1 MSDTP
6 TPESCLSAWLRFESS
21 PISDDRQ
28 RQECERLTRE
38 LCEQLPADGQSLGV
52 TLTACLLH
60 CLLSGGCLEETAIG
74 SLNASIAHWRKAGIK
89 PEYSE
94 SLPTP
99 SSLLE
104 LYSAALEA
112 LPLMGHPQAGILNGW
127 NP

>member
-1 MSDTP
+1 MSDNT
-6 TPESCLSAWLRFESS
+6 TPEICLSAWLRFESS

-38 LCEQLPADGQSLGV
+38 LCERIPREGQTLGV

-60 CLLSGGCLEETAIG
+60 CLLSGGCLEEKAIG
-74 SLNASIAHWRKAGIK
+74 SLNATIALWRKASIR

-94 SLPTP
+94 AMPTP

-104 LYSAALEA
+104 LYSAAREILSSI
-112 LPLMGHPQAGILNGW
+112 GHPQADLLTA
-127 NP
+127 

>member
-1 MSDTP
+1 MSDNTS
-6 TPESCLSAWLRFESS
+6 PEICLSAWLRFESS

-38 LCEQLPADGQSLGV
+38 LCKELPADGQALDV

-60 CLLSGGCLEETAIG
+60 CLLSGGCLEEKAIG
-74 SLNASIAHWRKAGIK
+74 SLNAAISHWRRAGIR

-94 SLPTP
+94 AMPTP
-99 SSLLE
+99 SSILE
-104 LYSAALEA
+104 LYSVAREA